1 MGCLLLQYIAIW
13 RFPEIWVTVPSSILD
28 WNCPFRNHP
37 FLGISIYGT
46 PHKSGGTW
54 YPAKQHSLG
63 SPDKSF
69 LGMGWVMLPLKQQ
82 AGCGGYSCIREH
94 LKIVSL
100 YLWMYVGILC
110 VYDCM
115 HIYIYARVHVH
126 IYIYI
131 YINFYSFLCDM
142 RICVNRG
149 ELSIEAESNHQA
161 SNKQIGPA
169 WEIRLSPVAN
179 PLSLLRTLHLFS
191 FKAAHMVFSMV

>member
-1 MGCLLLQYIAIW
+1 MFMFSLPDYLIWSIYGVRIWLVETKNMKPWMGCLLLQYIAIW

-69 LGMGWVMLPLKQQ
+69 LGMGWVMLPQKQQ

-115 HIYIYARVHVH
+115 HIYIYIYARVHVH
-126 IYIYI
+126 IYIYTSI
-131 YINFYSFLCDM
+131 SIHFCV
-142 RICVNRG
+142 ICAFVLTVVSCPLRLNLTIKPLTNR
-149 ELSIEAESNHQA
+149 
-161 SNKQIGPA
+161 
-169 WEIRLSPVAN
+169 
-179 PLSLLRTLHLFS
+179 
-191 FKAAHMVFSMV
+191 